1 MDRQELFIDNNI
13 VELSDDVAVALNF
26 LIADIAEPENRKA
39 DYSKTINLPGSE
51 KINKLF
57 SHIYNVNID
66 LTHSSASFNPNIRVS
81 ASYAINSVELI
92 DGYLQLKKVN
102 IKDGCISYEVN
113 IFGRNANLF
122 NDIGEALLNEL
133 DISTFNHNWTMDNE
147 VLSWGT
153 SIVEGGVA
161 VPFELGKGYVYP
173 MIDYGFDNSEDEF
186 AVSHLFPAVYAKEY
200 IDRIFAAAGYTYNST
215 FFDSN
220 YFKSLIIPYNGKDL
234 RLTSTQVED
243 RKVIVQ
249 NTIQNQRIY
258 TTASTPPITIKY
270 PFNAPA
276 IQDNSTQFN
285 FTTDEATI
293 AQDGYYNLIAEMN
306 YNAEFIVGASGLG
319 ITVDSLFAINA
330 QIQLVV
336 ERGGVPTVE
345 NVKDIWI
352 YPDGSFVNTYTT
364 AINPTPLSN
373 EYWDETTTGA
383 FLGSGVYVT
392 VLSSKNSYNPAS
404 ISICNLE
411 QIFLQTGDVVYVN
424 LFYQLAP
431 VDFQFALSSGT
442 EFFKQTGSSPPVFY
456 NGTINFN
463 INASDFRIIPATPTL
478 VEGNPIEMNVA
489 IPKTIKQREFL
500 KSIIN
505 MHNLYIQPQRENP
518 KVLDIEPRDDF
529 YTTDVVDWSS
539 KLDTL
544 NDILIEPLGALK
556 FRDFEFSYKADKDY
570 YNALYEDTYD
580 EVYGYRRIILD
591 NEFLKGSK
599 KVELSFSPTPLIG
612 SSTSDRIISEIFKTD
627 NANNKVTLEHNPRI
641 LYYNFVATSN
651 NSWAHTSDIVATVN
665 RVGYPFAGNLDDAY
679 NPTIDLNFGL
689 SKEVYYDDSFATVN
703 GTIAGLVNRYYF
715 NYINEISNENSKIVT
730 AYFNLNAVDINELS
744 FKKQYYFNGSYY
756 RLQQVVDYNPVDRQL
771 TKCVF
776 IKLADIVDFVDVPFV
791 LNGGNATIT
800 GGADSEPSPS
810 TDATFKDNNTR

>member
-13 VELSDDVAVALNF
+13 VELTDDVAVALNF

-81 ASYAINSVELI
+81 ASYAVNSVELI

-133 DISTFNHNWTMDNE
+133 DISTFNHDWTMDNE
-147 VLSWGT
+147 ALSWGT
-153 SIVEGGVA
+153 SIIEGGVA

-249 NTIQNQRIY
+249 NT
-258 TTASTPPITIKY
+258 TTQTVLVAQFAQTYDVQFTS
-270 PFNAPA
+270 PA
-276 IQDNSTQFN
+276 IQDNLSQFD
-285 FTTDEATI
+285 FVTYEATI
-293 AQDGYYNLIAEMN
+293 AESGYYDLIGELN
-306 YNAEFIVGASGLG
+306 YNAQFIVSGAATL
-319 ITVDSLFAINA
+319 VDSLFAIEA
-330 QIQLVV
+330 QIRILVD
-336 ERGGVPTVE
+336 GVIETIK
-345 NVKDIWI
+345 NI
-352 YPDGSFVNTYTT
+352 YIAPDGQVAPLPSGYTT
-364 AINPTPLSN
+364 AINPTPPSD
-373 EYWDETTTGA
+373 EYFADRTG
-383 FLGSGVYVT
+383 LGELT
-392 VLSSKNSYNPAS
+392 PNNLFNPAS
-404 ISICNLE
+404 VSIATRSNMRLE
-411 QIFLQTGDVVYVN
+411 AGQVVSVELQYWLRPIQPYTTVGGGSPAPTINDYFVDASGSPFVY
-424 LFYQLAP
+424 Y
-431 VDFQFALSSGT
+431 G
-442 EFFKQTGSSPPVFY
+442 
-456 NGTINFN
+456 GTINLN
-463 INASDFRIIPATPTL
+463 INAADFRIIPQQATIA
-478 VEGNPIEMNVA
+478 EGDQIGMNNA

-529 YTTDVVDWSS
+529 YTTEVVDWSG

-570 YNALYEDTYD
+570 YNSLYEDTYD

-591 NEFLKGSK
+591 NEFLKGTK

-665 RVGYPFAGNLDDAY
+665 RVGYPFAGHLDDAY

-800 GGADSEPSPS
+800 GGADTEPSPS

>member
-81 ASYAINSVELI
+81 ASYAVNSVELI

-133 DISTFNHNWTMDNE
+133 DISTFNHNWTLRNE
-147 VLSWGT
+147 QDSWAT
-153 SIVEGGVA
+153 SIIEGGVP
-161 VPFELGKGYVYP
+161 VPFALGNGYVYP
-173 MIDYGFDNSEDEF
+173 MIDYGYDETETEWSVENF
-186 AVSHLFPAVYAKEY
+186 LPAIYAKTY
-200 IDRIFAAAGYTYNST
+200 LDKIFESAGYTYNST

-220 YFKSLIIPYNGKDL
+220 YFKSLIIPASNNLKP
-234 RLTSTQVED
+234 TTQQIED
-243 RKVIVQ
+243 RKCIINTATLQTLTTGVPFGFQLYDISFDNAVQ
-249 NTIQNQRIY
+249 DNLGQSGIPP
-258 TTASTPPITIKY
+258 ASTTI
-270 PFNAPA
+270 
-276 IQDNSTQFN
+276 
-285 FTTDEATI
+285 TI
-293 AQDGYYNLIAEMN
+293 AQSGLYNILGEAN
-306 YNAEFIVGASGLG
+306 YNAVFTPSVAGVSVNAMRQIRATLFIRINGTTTINSTY
-319 ITVDSLFAINA
+319 ININA
-330 QIQLVV
+330 TN
-336 ERGGVPTVE
+336 PFT
-345 NVKDIWI
+345 N
-352 YPDGSFVNTYTT
+352 SYTT
-364 AINPTPLSN
+364 AINPTPPDAN
-373 EYWDETTTGA
+373 YFPGT
-383 FLGSGVYVT
+383 F
-392 VLSSKNSYNPAS
+392 NPAS
-404 ISICNLE
+404 VSIVHRN
-411 QIFLQTGDVVYVN
+411 G
-424 LFYQLAP
+424 YQLNAGDTVTLLLRFETLAIP
-431 VDFQFALSSGT
+431 GVPYTGFLFQDAT
-442 EFFKQTGSSPPVFY
+442 TPTTNY
-456 NGTINFN
+456 NGTFDLN
-463 INASDFRIIPATPTL
+463 INAADLRVIPVSSNL
-478 VEGNPIEMNVA
+478 IEGNSIDLNTV
-489 IPKTIKQREFL
+489 IPKKIKQREFL

-529 YTTDVVDWSS
+529 YTTEVVDWSG

-591 NEFLKGSK
+591 NEFLKGTK

-612 SSTSDRIISEIFKTD
+612 DFDNDRIYPEIFKTD
-627 NANNKVTLEHNPRI
+627 SANNKVQMDSNIRI
-641 LYYNFVATSN
+641 LYYGGLKPTN
-651 NSWAHTSDIVATVN
+651 NSWLHTSTVVADVT
-665 RVGYPFAGNLDDAY
+665 RVDYPFAGNLDDAY

-689 SKEVYYDDSFATVN
+689 TKEVYYSGNFATVN

-756 RLQQVVDYNPVDRQL
+756 RLQQVIDYNPVDRQL

-791 LNGGNATIT
+791 INGGAGSVT
-800 GGADSEPSPS
+800 GGVDSEPLPS
-810 TDATFKDNNTR
+810 LDQQFKDNNTR